1 MASTTRTVASDDD
14 VVAIPLRHPGRW
26 IAAAAIVVVLG
37 LLFTSLWRNPNVDH
51 PSITEFLFDPR
62 ILKGVWLTIV
72 ITAVSMVVGTILA
85 VTLAIMRM
93 SSNPVLRAVAFGY
106 TWFFRGTP
114 LLVQIVFWGY
124 LGLLY
129 QQISLGVPLTDIQF
143 FSADTNDLIPAL
155 VGGVIALSLNEGAYA
170 AEIVRAGLLSIDH
183 GQREAAYSLGAT
195 ETAMK
200 ERKDLIED
208 ALAATRAAI
217 EEGVVPGGGTA
228 LIRCAAALED
238 LKLSGDE
245 KLGAHLIR
253 NVLEIPLRTIAENA
267 GMEGAVVANN
277 VRKSKEKTYGY
288 DALNDR
294 YGDMFSFGIVDP
306 TKVTRSALQNATSV
320 ASLLLTTE
328 SIVVEEPKK
337 AEDTHHDDHHDMGG
351 MGGMGGMGMPGMGGG
366 MMSYR
371 LAAASSLNS
380 FSKSASISSFIS
392 SSIRIIC

>member
-129 QQISLGVPLTDIQF
+129 QQISLGIPLTDIQF

-183 GQREAAYSLGAT
+183 GQREAAYSLGMGPGYT
-195 ETAMK
+195 MRRIVLPQAMK
-200 ERKDLIED
+200 VIIPPMGNETISM
-208 ALAATRAAI
+208 
-217 EEGVVPGGGTA
+217 
-228 LIRCAAALED
+228 
-238 LKLSGDE
+238 LKSTSL
-245 KLGAHLIR
+245 L
-253 NVLEIPLRTIAENA
+253 
-267 GMEGAVVANN
+267 AVVA
-277 VRKSKEKTYGY
+277 VAELYTAATQIS
-288 DALNDR
+288 
-294 YGDMFSFGIVDP
+294 S
-306 TKVTRSALQNATSV
+306 QNLRQVELLIV
-320 ASLLLTTE
+320 ASIWYLAMTTAL
-328 SIVVEEPKK
+328 SIPQYYLERYYGRGTARELPP
-337 AEDTHHDDHHDMGG
+337 TPWQQFRGWTG
-351 MGGMGGMGMPGMGGG
+351 R
-366 MMSYR
+366 MSGR
-371 LAAASSLNS
+371 WQNRQIARAAARE
-380 FSKSASISSFIS
+380 AVDE
-392 SSIRIIC
+392 